1 MLIFVASVLLFLR
14 KSGLL
19 RRVGYYGMV
28 LWVLGVDA
36 QLGSACRG
44 MGRAVTFVKVCE
56 SEGATADSLT
66 LVSNKVSKSR
76 EMTAT

>member
-1 MLIFVASVLLFLR
+1 MLTFVAFVLLFLR
-14 KSGLL
+14 KSSLL
-19 RRVGYYGMV
+19 RRVGCYGMV
-28 LWVLGVDA
+28 LGVLGVDA

-56 SEGATADSLT
+56 SEGATAGSLT